1 MNKVKIIVNESS
13 NKFLNYLI
21 YNRIYYDSLDKYND
35 YYVVIVS
42 YDDYLY
48 IRRRYKCHIVKYY
61 GKENIVDIFNRNKYV
76 FLSLIISF
84 MLLFLLCNTIFD
96 IKINSDNEDIIKIIN
111 DSLNDNGISLYKRK
125 VSFDKLNSI
134 KNKILVDNKDT
145 VEWIEIRE
153 KGCKYYI
160 EVTPRVKSNNN
171 INKNEPSDIV
181 ADKDGVIKHIVVHSG
196 SKVIDIGDY
205 VKKGDTLI
213 TGNVIKNETVVDK
226 IHSDGVIYAET
237 WKTVNISIPFKRV
250 DYVYTGKTINHY
262 YLDIFGHE
270 FTLTGKYDSNDTIN
284 KKSIVIDKP
293 YFFFKLYKE
302 EKKKYSYNEIIL
314 SEEEAYNE
322 AINRSVSEI
331 EKKLSNDEYII
342 SKKVLKKEVN
352 SSKIN
357 LEVFFKVYEK
367 IGVASE
373 IKDIGEENGESN

>member
-1 MNKVKIIVNESS
+1 MNKVKIIVNECS

-48 IRRRYKCHIVKYY
+48 IRRRYKCNIVKYY
-61 GKENIVDIFNRNKYV
+61 GKENVIDIFNRNKYV

-111 DSLNDNGISLYKRK
+111 DSLNDNDVSLYKRK
-125 VSFDKLNSI
+125 VSFYKLNSI

-145 VEWIEIRE
+145 LEWIEIRE

-171 INKNEPSDIV
+171 VNRNEPSDIV

-196 SKVIDIGDY
+196 SKAIDIGDY

-293 YFFFKLYKE
+293 YLFFKLYKE

-331 EKKLSNDEYII
+331 EKKLSSDEYII